1 MENEKREKTKAKNTK
16 KKYNELLEMQKEIKK
31 ELNPLKQY
39 LIQMGKIEKVVKKK
53 EV

>member
-1 MENEKREKTKAKNTK
+1 
-16 KKYNELLEMQKEIKK
+16 MQKEIKK